1 MFIAGIAAFLL
12 RRTGYSIPGIVL
24 GLILGK
30 IGEQTFAQAMQMT
43 AYDPITFIS
52 RPICAVL
59 MIAGAATMI
68 VNIYSAFFGR
78 RQQDRTAM
86 A

>member
-1 MFIAGIAAFLL
+1 MFVAGIAAFFL

-30 IGEQTFAQAMQMT
+30 IGEQTFAQGMQMT
-43 AYDPITFIS
+43 AYDPIAFMS
-52 RPICAVL
+52 RPICAILIIV
-59 MIAGAATMI
+59 GALTM
-68 VNIYSAFFGR
+68 VTSMYRSLFGR
-78 RQQDRTAM
+78 GVADRTAM